1 MPLKQYIMITN
12 IFFLV
17 LTYFVT

>member
-17 LTYFVT
+17 LTYFFT